1 MNFLNIA
8 LKEIKRDIRDRWTLI
23 FMLVFPILLILI
35 LGVALSNSFS
45 STPELGEIR
54 VLVQDK
60 TGGGPLTQS
69 FDAFAKAVEE
79 SGVKFESW
87 SEGMDGRKEVEQ
99 HRYDDYVE
107 LTESGISLYG
117 SSRSAIES
125 SIVQGMLAA
134 FTDKYKAGSVL
145 AQAGKDTAVMQA
157 EGTGEGKE
165 ANYIKETSIVAD
177 RKPGAVDYYALAMT
191 CMVALWGAWS
201 ASRLI
206 TSEVRQGTSM
216 RLVAAPVS
224 KGSIFAGKILGSIGS
239 NMLCVFLIIIIS
251 KFLFKAYWGDHLLA
265 VVAVLFTEVIL
276 AVSLGL
282 AVGYLFNGTA
292 SRNVLMIITQLA
304 AFFGGAYFPMS
315 VDGDLGV
322 VGWIAG
328 LSPIRWGN
336 VALTK
341 IVYSGETAAMWPVIG
356 LNIGLAVLMLM
367 ASAVL
372 MRRKEGI

>member
-8 LKEIKRDIRDRWTLI
+8 LKEIKHDIRDRWTII
-23 FMLVFPILLILI
+23 FMLAFPILLILI
-35 LGVALSNSFS
+35 LGVALSNNFS
-45 STPELGEIR
+45 STSDIGEIR

-60 TGGGPLTQS
+60 TAGGPLTQS
-69 FDAFAKAVEE
+69 FDAFAKAVEK
-79 SGVKFESW
+79 SGVKFQSW
-87 SEGMDGRKEVEQ
+87 NEGMDGRKEVEQ

-134 FTDKYKAGSVL
+134 FTDKYKAVSAL
-145 AQAGKDTAVMQA
+145 ARTGQDISVMQS
-157 EGTGEGKE
+157 EGTGEGNE

-177 RKPGAVDYYALAMT
+177 RKPGAIDYYALAMT

-206 TSEVRQGTSM
+206 TSETRQGTAM
-216 RLVAAPVS
+216 RLAAAPVS
-224 KGSIFAGKILGSIGS
+224 KGAIFAGKILGSIGS
-239 NMLCVFLIIIIS
+239 NMLCVCLIIVVS

-265 VVAVLFTEVIL
+265 VLTVLFTEVIL

-282 AVGYLFNGTA
+282 AVSYLFKGTA
-292 SRNVLMIITQLA
+292 SRNVLMIFTQLA
-304 AFFGGAYFPMS
+304 AIFGGAYFPMS

-322 VGWIAG
+322 VGWIAS

-341 IVYSGETAAMWPVIG
+341 IVYSGETAVMWPVIG

-367 ASAVL
+367 ASAMF
-372 MRRKEGI
+372 MRRREGI